1 MSRLTGRRAAMQLVY
16 ENMLGGEG
24 GQDTLLG
31 LIGFQE
37 DDDADYNF
45 ITSLTE
51 GVALHGA
58 ELEHEIASR
67 SKNREFNRI
76 PVLVRAILKVALFEL
91 GYLKDSPPAAVI
103 NEAIELAHRFGEE
116 GDSRFI
122 NGLLGNYIRDS
133 EQT

>member
-1 MSRLTGRRAAMQLVY
+1 MSRLAGRRAAMQLIY

-37 DDDADYNF
+37 DDEADYEF

-51 GVALHGA
+51 GVALHQA
-58 ELEHEIASR
+58 ELDQQIAVR
-67 SKNREFNRI
+67 SKNRELERI
-76 PVLVRAILKVALFEL
+76 PVIVRAILKIALFEL
-91 GYLKDSPPAAVI
+91 AYLKDSPPSAVI
-103 NEAIELAHRFGEE
+103 NEAVELAHRFGEE

-122 NGLLGNYIRDS
+122 NGLLGNFIRDS

>member
-16 ENMLGGEG
+16 ESMLGGEG

-37 DDDADYNF
+37 EDENDY
-45 ITSLTE
+45 
-51 GVALHGA
+51 
-58 ELEHEIASR
+58 
-67 SKNREFNRI
+67 NREFDRI
-76 PVLVRAILKVALFEL
+76 PVMVRAILKVALFEL

-103 NEAIELAHRFGEE
+103 NEAVELAHRFGEE

-122 NGLLGNYIRDS
+122 NGVLGNYIRDS

>member
-37 DDDADYNF
+37 DDDADYGF

-51 GVALHGA
+51 GVSLHRA
-58 ELEHEIASR
+58 ELEHEIAIR
-67 SKNREFNRI
+67 SKNREFDRI

-103 NEAIELAHRFGEE
+103 NEAVELAHRFGEE